1 MLHGDGGSTFLW
13 NSGSTQVLQPRIPR
27 LTYYSLDAMLI
38 IHTTGVVTKLFF
50 FFFAGHLKTAMCLCG
65 PFNGSSTFCVI
76 IICHTTDAK
85 YKNKEAGVKL
95 IYKYLGTTVPLV
107 YDFY

>member
-1 MLHGDGGSTFLW
+1 
-13 NSGSTQVLQPRIPR
+13 
-27 LTYYSLDAMLI
+27 
-38 IHTTGVVTKLFF
+38 
-50 FFFAGHLKTAMCLCG
+50 LKTAMCLCG